1 MGELNTARLD
11 QLRAMLREEPRD
23 AFLLYALALELKAR
37 NDLHGAITQF
47 KELLSID
54 PGNIPGHYQLAVTL
68 SETGQPAEAIACAAE
83 GLRLATEQ
91 RDAKA
96 MGELRELLQGL
107 DEDE

>member
-1 MGELNTARLD
+1 MGERNTVRLE
-11 QLRAMLREEPRD
+11 QLRALLKEEPRD
-23 AFLLYALALELKAR
+23 PFLHYAMALELKALDDR
-37 NDLHGAITQF
+37 PAAIARF

-54 PGNIPGHYQLAVTL
+54 PGNVPGHYQLAVAL
-68 SETGQPAEAIACAAE
+68 SEAAQPGEAVMIARE